1 MTETMRLDK
10 YLSDMTDGTRK
21 KVKELI
27 KSGRVSV
34 NDETAK
40 KPEQKIELST
50 DVVYIDGERLC
61 YTKFYYYMLNKP
73 PGVITSTEEGKT
85 ETVMD
90 VLKKGGLSCPVFSK
104 LSPVGRLDKDTEGL
118 LLITNDGELNHR
130 LLSPKN
136 HVDKVYFAK
145 LDKPISKNDIFSFA
159 AGLDLGDFISLP
171 AILKKVNEA
180 GDEVEV
186 TISEGKFHQ
195 VKRMFEA
202 VGKSVVYLKR
212 IKMGGLKLDETLK
225 SGEVRALTEEEISLL
240 KKR

>member
-50 DVVYIDGERLC
+50 DVVCIDGERLC

-90 VLKKGGLSCPVFSK
+90 V
-104 LSPVGRLDKDTEGL
+104 
-118 LLITNDGELNHR
+118 
-130 LLSPKN
+130 
-136 HVDKVYFAK
+136 
-145 LDKPISKNDIFSFA
+145 
-159 AGLDLGDFISLP
+159 
-171 AILKKVNEA
+171 
-180 GDEVEV
+180 
-186 TISEGKFHQ
+186 
-195 VKRMFEA
+195 
-202 VGKSVVYLKR
+202 
-212 IKMGGLKLDETLK
+212 
-225 SGEVRALTEEEISLL
+225 
-240 KKR
+240 